1 MKIEIN
7 VPTSLNEVTLGQY
20 QKYLKIAENNPEGNF
35 LDAKM
40 IEIFCGIP
48 LSDSYKLKMSSAAAI
63 VDIITE
69 LLNQTPKHSERFKL
83 NGIEY
88 GFIPDLDEMSLGEYI
103 DLDNNVSKWE
113 QMHVAMNVLYR
124 PIKTSKV
131 GKYNI
136 EEYDVKNPEKMKD
149 MPLGAAIGSVFFFLQ
164 FRNGVIGAY
173 DSLFSQSNGNGGY
186 SRAANF
192 GAKWGWYQS
201 IYGLSNGDITK
212 FEDITKLNVHQ
223 CFTMLSFMKEKAE
236 IEAQQ
241 IKSKF

>member
-1 MKIEIN
+1 MKIKIN
-7 VPTSLNEVTLGQY
+7 VPTSINEITLGQY
-20 QKYLKIAENNPEGNF
+20 QKYLKIAENNPDGNF

-48 LSDSYKLKMSSAAAI
+48 LSESYKLKMSSVTAI
-63 VDIITE
+63 LDILNE
-69 LLNQTPKHSERFKL
+69 LLNQTPHHIERFEMD
-83 NGIEY
+83 GTEY
-88 GFIPDLDEMSLGEYI
+88 GFAPDLNELSLGEYI
-103 DLDNNVSKWE
+103 DLDNNVSNWDS
-113 QMHVAMNVLYR
+113 MHVAMNVLYR
-124 PIKTSKV
+124 PIKVSKV

-136 EEYDVKNPEKMKD
+136 QDYDVANPEAMKD
-149 MPLGAAIGSVFFFLQ
+149 MPLGAAIGSVFFFVQ
-164 FRNGVIGAY
+164 FRDGVIEAY
-173 DSLFSQSNGNGGY
+173 DSFFQQSNGDGGY
-186 SRAANF
+186 SKSANF

-201 IYGLSNGDITK
+201 IYGLAGGDITR